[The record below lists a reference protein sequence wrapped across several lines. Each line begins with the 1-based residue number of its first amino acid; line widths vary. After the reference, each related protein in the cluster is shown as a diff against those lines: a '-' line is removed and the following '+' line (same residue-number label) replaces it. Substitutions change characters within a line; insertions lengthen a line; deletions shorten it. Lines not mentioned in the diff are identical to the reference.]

1 MTKRHSRHPNRRPR
15 YPTDLND
22 RRWHEIKALIPA
34 QQVMGRPREVS
45 LRRVLD
51 AVLYITR
58 AGCAWR
64 LLPKHHF
71 PPWET
76 VYGYFRRWSRTG
88 VWQSLHDTL
97 RARVR
102 QKAGRHKHPS
112 AASLDSQSVKTTATA
127 GRKGYDA
134 GKHIQGRKRH
144 LLVDTLGLVMAAVV
158 TAASVQDREG
168 AKLLLAS
175 LTEACKDIRKI
186 WVDGGYRGQLLDW
199 VAQRFSFV
207 LEVVLRRDN
216 AKGFELLPRRWVV
229 ERTFAWLYRYR
240 RLSKDYEVLPRS
252 SESFI
257 HLAMINLMLARLAR

>member
-1 MTKRHSRHPNRRPR
+1 MSRRQRSHPNRRPR

-22 RRWHEIKALIPA
+22 RRWREIEALIPA
-34 QQVMGRPREVS
+34 QQVLGRPREVS

-71 PPWET
+71 PPWQT
-76 VYGYFRRWSRTG
+76 VYGYFRRWSRAG

-102 QKAGRHKHPS
+102 QKAGRHQHPS

-127 GRKGYDA
+127 GLKGYDA

-144 LLVDTLGLVMAAVV
+144 ILVDTLGLLMVVLV
-158 TAASVQDREG
+158 TAASVQDSR
-168 AKLLLAS
+168 APSCCWPA
-175 LTEACKDIRKI
+175 
-186 WVDGGYRGQLLDW
+186 
-199 VAQRFSFV
+199 
-207 LEVVLRRDN
+207 
-216 AKGFELLPRRWVV
+216 
-229 ERTFAWLYRYR
+229 
-240 RLSKDYEVLPRS
+240 
-252 SESFI
+252 
-257 HLAMINLMLARLAR
+257 